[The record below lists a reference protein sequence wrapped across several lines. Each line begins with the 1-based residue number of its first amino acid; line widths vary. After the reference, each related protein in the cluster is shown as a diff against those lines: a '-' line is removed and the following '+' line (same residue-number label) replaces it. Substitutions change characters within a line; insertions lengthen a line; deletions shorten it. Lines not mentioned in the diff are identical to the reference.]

1 MTIANGPN
9 LPLLCS
15 RQLVESDVRH
25 AAPMHVHEQGQI
37 TYIERGVLS
46 LETETGGWAI
56 PAGRLHWIPAGV
68 AHASLSHG
76 EVRFQLILVPD
87 ALAARLPQKITVLE
101 ASPLLVATMER
112 LQTLSEGDA
121 LLAPLVDIIAH
132 EVSTA
137 SDDAPTILLPASRRM
152 REWALGFLAA
162 PDARVGIDEAAR
174 TVAMSRRTFTRH
186 FERDL
191 GMSFSAWKRAAIVH
205 RSVTRLAEGASVGD
219 LAFDFG
225 YESVSAFVAMFRKLQ
240 GMPPGEFR
248 RRSSA

>member
-1 MTIANGPN
+1 MNIANGPSQ
-9 LPLLCS
+9 PLLCS

-25 AAPMHVHEQGQI
+25 AAPTHVHEQGQL

-46 LETETGGWAI
+46 LETEAGGWAI
-56 PAGRLHWIPAGV
+56 PAGRLHWIPAGI

-87 ALAARLPQKITVLE
+87 ALAARLPPRIVVLE

-112 LQTLSEGDA
+112 LRELSEGDA
-121 LLAPLVDIIAH
+121 LVAPLVDIVAH
-132 EVSTA
+132 EVNAA
-137 SDDAPTILLPASRRM
+137 SDDAPTILLPASPRM

-162 PDARVGIDEAAR
+162 PDARIGIDDAAR
-174 TVAMSRRTFTRH
+174 VVAMSRRTFTRH
-186 FERDL
+186 FERDV

-205 RSVTRLAEGASVGD
+205 RSVTRLAEGASVSD

-248 RRSSA
+248 RQSAV